1 MEHCNIC
8 DTDVEDVDAHIR
20 TDEHL
25 ANLERTKTMF
35 NSKVYQNDKGAFD
48 I

>member
-35 NSKVYQNDKGAFD
+35 NSKVYQNDKGTLD